1 VCNEIIELD
10 NGKYT
15 NTKETTLLFREKEER
30 IASENASAK
39 AQNLL

>member
-15 NTKETTLLFREKEER
+15 NTKETTYFREKEKR
-30 IASENASAK
+30 IASENAS
-39 AQNLL
+39 